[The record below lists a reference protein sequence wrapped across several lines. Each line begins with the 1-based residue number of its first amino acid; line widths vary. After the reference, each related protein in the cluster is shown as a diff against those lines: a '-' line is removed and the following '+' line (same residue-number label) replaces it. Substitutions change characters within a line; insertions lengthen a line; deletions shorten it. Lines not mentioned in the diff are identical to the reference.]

1 MATRARGEGK
11 TPVRNLRAE
20 DDLWGSFGAACAAAG
35 IDRSTALRDFMR
47 WYMREPGA
55 KLPKRPDP
63 PPSAGPEQPVTTD
76 EEGQQ
81 A

>member
-1 MATRARGEGK
+1 MATRTRGEGK
-11 TPVRNLRAE
+11 TPVRNLRVE
-20 DDLWGSFGAACAAAG
+20 DDLWGSFGAACTAAG

-63 PPSAGPEQPVTTD
+63 PPGPAPEQPVTTN
-76 EEGQQ
+76 EENG
-81 A
+81 